1 MIVLVSAF
9 LIFGPSFGES
19 DVEKECKERVLP
31 GREVRNKINDGT
43 FEEARFNRL
52 LADGKYYEAYDYA
65 VSFGMKDVLA
75 GVVEEA
81 IFRKFREI
89 IVETRPYTLISEKC
103 LTFTT
108 ANRRILQELN
118 FDMDELNTFARS
130 WQRLCEIT
138 EGGSLTSAARSE
150 AMRIIKTLPVEQ
162 QMYWLKY
169 IEAIPIQQTVIV
181 DEVPDMNFKVTLV
194 NTDTHGNVL
203 SSETIGAV
211 QSTTRN
217 FRSGTIL
224 EVTADHGTR
233 VRFDRGR
240 GVTISGGVKL
250 DLDHKNTP
258 VVFTIGNNMKLT
270 VNVSSGYEF
279 VEE

>member
-1 MIVLVSAF
+1 
-9 LIFGPSFGES
+9 
-19 DVEKECKERVLP
+19 
-31 GREVRNKINDGT
+31 
-43 FEEARFNRL
+43 
-52 LADGKYYEAYDYA
+52 
-65 VSFGMKDVLA
+65 
-75 GVVEEA
+75 
-81 IFRKFREI
+81 
-89 IVETRPYTLISEKC
+89 
-103 LTFTT
+103 
-108 ANRRILQELN
+108 
-118 FDMDELNTFARS
+118 
-130 WQRLCEIT
+130 
-138 EGGSLTSAARSE
+138 
-150 AMRIIKTLPVEQ
+150 
-162 QMYWLKY
+162 MYWLKY
-169 IEAIPIQQTVIV
+169 IEAIPIQQSVIV
-181 DEVPDMNFKVTLV
+181 DEVADMNFKVTLV

-211 QSTTRN
+211 QNTARN

-250 DLDHKNTP
+250 DLDHENTP